1 MGQAGS
7 ARYAIP
13 HRSNTPLFSSLIS
26 QSLYRIQPGGFYRRE
41 NAGKDPHKNA
51 EGKGMAVRLTVRE
64 IAEQKGYNI
73 STLSRKADVGLSTV
87 RRLWHD
93 PYRHVDFY
101 VLERLAKALEVPV
114 TALIEDVPDE

>member
-1 MGQAGS
+1 MTLHKGGTM
-7 ARYAIP
+7 AI
-13 HRSNTPLFSSLIS
+13 
-26 QSLYRIQPGGFYRRE
+26 
-41 NAGKDPHKNA
+41 
-51 EGKGMAVRLTVRE
+51 RLKIRE

-73 STLSRKADVGLSTV
+73 STLSRKSDVGLSTI

-114 TALIEDVPDE
+114 TAFFEDVPEDKKW

>member
-1 MGQAGS
+1 M
-7 ARYAIP
+7 AI
-13 HRSNTPLFSSLIS
+13 RFKI
-26 QSLYRIQPGGFYRRE
+26 
-41 NAGKDPHKNA
+41 
-51 EGKGMAVRLTVRE
+51 RE
-64 IAEQKGYNI
+64 IAEQKGFNI

-114 TALIEDVPDE
+114 TALIEDVPNE

>member
-1 MGQAGS
+1 M
-7 ARYAIP
+7 
-13 HRSNTPLFSSLIS
+13 S
-26 QSLYRIQPGGFYRRE
+26 QVKVPSRNILCYNQR
-41 NAGKDPHKNA
+41 KNHQ
-51 EGKGMAVRLTVRE
+51 GVTMAVRLKVRE

-73 STLSRKADVGLSTV
+73 STLSRKADVGLSTI

-114 TALIEDVPDE
+114 TALIEDVPED

>member
-1 MGQAGS
+1 MTL
-7 ARYAIP
+7 
-13 HRSNTPLFSSLIS
+13 H
-26 QSLYRIQPGGFYRRE
+26 
-41 NAGKDPHKNA
+41 
-51 EGKGMAVRLTVRE
+51 EGNVMAVRLKVRE

-93 PYRHVDFY
+93 PHRHVDFY